1 MIVNIF
7 VAHQMG
13 SHVNCVVIT
22 VRSFEDSAPRVIE
35 KLDVAASLKSVGIQS
50 AACADNVLKTQ
61 TDTVR
66 NTVARHLKIGGARI
80 ALRCTPK
87 GRRGNHAV

>member
-1 MIVNIF
+1 
-7 VAHQMG
+7 MG
-13 SHVNCVVIT
+13 SDVNCVVT
-22 VRSFEDSAPRVIE
+22 TLRGFEDSAPRVIE

-66 NTVARHLKIGGARI
+66 NTVGRHLKIGGAKI

-87 GRRGNHAV
+87 GRRGNQVV